1 MWKTMM
7 LQLFISLLPAV
18 AYQMWND
25 RAERNDKTGAR
36 FIGLVSAAA
45 MALCMVMAHH
55 SVEGY
60 QFDFRH
66 IPYVIGSLYGGAWSL
81 AFLTVVYVAFRLP
94 FIETGTDYIV
104 FGLFI
109 VIFGLLLLLSIRPF
123 QFARRSDKNKIV
135 MVLFTVVELFFGS
148 SILSHASG
156 DGSDSLQHRLLLF
169 LILSALS
176 YFMIWCSVHI
186 IESIKE
192 KQLLQLQLKQLS
204 EKYRAEVQKLQQFI
218 DETPI
223 GVVLTNIEGKIT
235 HINEVALDLFAG
247 PDNKKCTREMRGS
260 PYVELFDSVRD
271 EPCLNMLGK
280 ALEGRR
286 SSVELVETEGRVL
299 VKTAF
304 SLHDSERT
312 GLQSITGAAL
322 IVHDITELRYLRAEL
337 DRMDRLSL
345 VGQMAASITHEIRN
359 PMAVIR
365 GFVQLLK
372 ERSGQD
378 MQDYFRIIMDELD
391 RANAIINDFL
401 SLAQNRLIDKNL
413 LSLNNLLMEM
423 LPLITADANLRGLAV
438 ECRLEPNLPEL
449 FLNDKEIKQLI
460 LNLARNGL
468 EAMADG
474 DGALQ
479 LSTYTSAEMVQ
490 LRVQD
495 AGVGISQEKM
505 ERLFE
510 PFFTTKTKGTGLGL
524 PVCLSI
530 AERHHGRID
539 VESEEGKGTTFIV
552 KFKLDQ
558 SMAEASAA
566 SERSLA
572 EG

>member
-25 RAERNDKTGAR
+25 RAERSDRTGAR
-36 FIGLVSAAA
+36 FIGFVSGAA
-45 MALCMVMAHH
+45 MMLCMVMAHR
-55 SVEGY
+55 SSEGY

-66 IPYVIGSLYGGAWSL
+66 IPYVIGSLYGGVWSL
-81 AFLTVVYVAFRLP
+81 AYLTVIYVAFRLP
-94 FIETGTDYIV
+94 FIDTGTNFIV

-109 VIFGLLLLLSIRPF
+109 AMFVPLLLLSIRPF
-123 QFARRSDKNKIV
+123 QFARRADKHKIV
-135 MVLFTVVELFFGS
+135 MVLFTVVELFFTATVLLYASDEGS
-148 SILSHASG
+148 S
-156 DGSDSLQHRLLLF
+156 SLRNHLLLF
-169 LILSALS
+169 IVLSALS
-176 YFMIWCSVHI
+176 YSMVWSSVHI

-192 KQLLQLQLKQLS
+192 KQLLQMQLKQLS
-204 EKYRAEVQKLQQFI
+204 DKYRGEVQKLQQFI

-235 HINEVALDLFAG
+235 HLNEVALNLFAG
-247 PDNKKCTREMRGS
+247 PNNTKCTREMRGN
-260 PYVELFDSVRD
+260 PYVELFDPLRD
-271 EPCLNMLGK
+271 ETCLNMVAK

-304 SLHDSERT
+304 SLHDSESS
-312 GLQSITGAAL
+312 GMNSITGAAL

-401 SLAQNRLIDKNL
+401 SLAQDRLIDKNMM
-413 LSLNNLLMEM
+413 SLNNLLMEM

-438 ECRLEPNLPEL
+438 ECRLEPNLPDL

-468 EAMADG
+468 EAMSE
-474 DGALQ
+474 GAGSLQ
-479 LSTYTSAEMVQ
+479 LSTYTSADMVE

-495 AGVGISQEKM
+495 AGVGISQEQM

-552 KFKLDQ
+552 KFMLGQ

-566 SERSLA
+566 SDRALA